1 MGYQKIY
8 FFDVFRTSWPIWCQV
23 GSREWKKVLRGA
35 NKPRFWGLDALKHSI
50 GSAFQHGKNAGVSS
64 PGLGGKSYGG
74 SPLTC
79 PGRKEWLPGVGA
91 MIHYF
96 YNFEAWKMMP
106 ENGEIGVPK
115 WLQKVKEIRKSR
127 LLHALG
133 RGSET

>member
-1 MGYQKIY
+1 MSPKWG
-8 FFDVFRTSWPIWCQV
+8 T
-23 GSREWKKVLRGA
+23 KKVVFLMFFGPPGPYGA
-35 NKPRFWGLDALKHSI
+35 KWSPEGRKRCSRVP
-50 GSAFQHGKNAGVSS
+50 KNRDFGAWMRSNIPSGVSS
-64 PGLGGKSYGG
+64 PGLRGKSYGG

-79 PGRKEWLPGVGA
+79 PGRKEWVPGVVA

-115 WLQKVKEIRKSR
+115 WLQKVKEIWKSR